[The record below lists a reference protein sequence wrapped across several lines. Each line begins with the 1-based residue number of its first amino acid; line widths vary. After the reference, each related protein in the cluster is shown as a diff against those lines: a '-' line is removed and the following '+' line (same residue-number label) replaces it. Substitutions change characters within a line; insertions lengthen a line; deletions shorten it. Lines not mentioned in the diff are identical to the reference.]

1 MFSALHY
8 VNVLVL
14 EYALLCFVSTIF
26 IYRKKDFS
34 CMQPLTT
41 VSFKKLS
48 IRHSIRGAVMRLPT
62 LTSGKIVGHWKY
74 IRKSG

>member
-1 MFSALHY
+1 
-8 VNVLVL
+8 
-14 EYALLCFVSTIF
+14 
-26 IYRKKDFS
+26 
-34 CMQPLTT
+34 MQPLTT